1 MNAEALAIRHDVEL
15 RHLNTFHVGAR
26 ARFLVTITAVDQL
39 RGVLQWQ
46 QQQQIPFMLIG
57 QGSNILFKD
66 DYPGLIIELHHR
78 GVAVM
83 NETADYV
90 DVKVQAGEVWHEF
103 VQYSLQQGWC
113 GLENLSLI
121 PGTVGAAPVQNIGA
135 YGVEVKDT
143 LLELEALELA
153 TGQLRRFSNADCHFH
168 YRQSY
173 FKQEGKDRFI
183 ICSVTFRLARQP
195 KLKLDYPAL
204 KVTLAAVTPEQL
216 TPQLVSDTVC
226 AIRRSKLPDPG
237 VLGNAGSFFW
247 NPHIDQQQFATL
259 KQRYPEIPG
268 YADHDGIKIPA
279 AWLIERAG
287 WKGYREGDVGVH
299 KDHALVL
306 VNYGK
311 ATGAE
316 LVALSEKIQAS
327 VLDKFAIQ
335 LWPEVR
341 IV

>member
-1 MNAEALAIRHDVEL
+1 MSPEALAIRHDVDL

-26 ARFLVTITAVDQL
+26 ARYFVTITDVNQL
-39 RGVLQWQ
+39 QWVLQWQ
-46 QQQQIPFMLIG
+46 QQQQVPFMLIG
-57 QGSNILFKD
+57 QGSNILFKS
-66 DYPGLIIELHHR
+66 DYPGLVIELHHR
-78 GVAVM
+78 GVEVVA
-83 NETADYV
+83 ETADHV
-90 DVKVQAGEVWHEF
+90 DVRVQAGEVWHEF
-103 VQYSLQQGWC
+103 VMHSLKQHWY

-143 LLELEALELA
+143 LLSLEALELA
-153 TGQLRRFSNADCHFH
+153 TGELRHFANADCRFS
-168 YRQSY
+168 YRESY

-183 ICSVTFRLARQP
+183 ICAATFRLLRHP
-195 KLKLDYPAL
+195 NLKIEYPAL
-204 KVTLAAVTPEQL
+204 KSALAALRPEQL

-247 NPHIDQQQFATL
+247 NPHVEQQQFTRL
-259 KQRYPEIPG
+259 QEQHPGMPG

-316 LVALSEKIQAS
+316 LVALSQKIQAS

>member
-1 MNAEALAIRHDVEL
+1 MSSAQLPIRRDVEL

-26 ARFLVTITAVDQL
+26 AQYFVTITEVGQL

-46 QQQQIPFMLIG
+46 QQQQVPFMLIG

-66 DYPGLIIELHHR
+66 DYAGLCIELHHR
-78 GVAVM
+78 GIEVLH
-83 NETADYV
+83 ETADHI
-90 DVKVQAGEVWHEF
+90 DVKVQAGEIWHDF
-103 VQYSLQQGWC
+103 VVHSLQQHWF

-153 TGQLRRFSNADCHFH
+153 TGQLRHFNNADCQFS
-168 YRQSY
+168 YRHSY
-173 FKQEGKDRFI
+173 FKQEGKDRFVF
-183 ICSVTFRLARQP
+183 CSVTLRLLRRP
-195 KLKLDYPAL
+195 KLVLTYPAL
-204 KVTLAAVTPEQL
+204 KTALANIAPDQL

-226 AIRRSKLPDPG
+226 AIRRSKLPDPL

-247 NPHIDQQQFATL
+247 NPHVDPQQFAQL
-259 KQRYPEIPG
+259 QARYPQIPG

-327 VLDKFAIQ
+327 VLDLFAIQ